1 MVLLKKAT
9 SAVVAVL
16 VLTIL
21 VCSNHEVH
29 AFTTT
34 SSFVSRSSMPKVA
47 TSSSSSTSL
56 YMAIPVL
63 NKWRVDKAGC
73 VIGLVTGHPVI
84 DDGDR
89 ITTSPLSNPNAAS
102 EQKIVVTKSGSKYK
116 LGTAQ
121 VSFMAKNG
129 NAKASAAAAP
139 AKKTAPRTKPAPKSQ
154 PPPVKEKKNDF
165 FAKKKPAPA
174 PSPPPPPKAEPKSE
188 EQMFQ
193 QAMKQATTEYNL
205 TGETIAN
212 GKYLVAG
219 RSKRSTSGKSDIYT
233 AYRADSSGL
242 PMGQALTIKV
252 SPNRVALQRETKNY
266 QKITSGLTRGMFVNL
281 VEFIDNA
288 GPGKR
293 FNGQCALV
301 IEKGER
307 DVRELLVSRKR
318 GLKGKEL
325 RDAAASAAQCLEA
338 VHKSNLVWTDLKAEN
353 FVVQEEAGNL
363 LFKGI
368 DLESAMPTKNN
379 PVDYSP
385 EACPPEFAKA
395 YLAGEGLEFILSN
408 RYDIW
413 SYGILLYELST
424 GKAYFGKKSPS
435 QITQTV
441 RSAGFEV
448 DVSAIQDEKMKDLI
462 QQCCQIE
469 PKKRPSIT
477 QVLFHPYFLT
487 TGIGPFSF

>member
-1 MVLLKKAT
+1 MISFHKAT
-9 SAVVAVL
+9 SAIVA
-16 VLTIL
+16 IL
-21 VCSNHEVH
+21 FLAILGSNNNDVQ

-34 SSFVSRSSMPKVA
+34 SSFLSKSSMSNIVS
-47 TSSSSSTSL
+47 TSSSTSL

-63 NKWRVDKAGC
+63 NKWRIDKSGC
-73 VIGLVTGHPVI
+73 VIGVVTGHPVI

-116 LGTAQ
+116 LGVAQ
-121 VSFMAKNG
+121 APLPFMKANG
-129 NAKASAAAAP
+129 KAP
-139 AKKTAPRTKPAPKSQ
+139 AKPAAPKAKPAPK
-154 PPPVKEKKNDF
+154 VKQQQV
-165 FAKKKPAPA
+165 KKKVVVANKKPEPAPA
-174 PSPPPPPKAEPKSE
+174 PPPPPPAPKMSE
-188 EQMFQ
+188 EQILAN
-193 QAMKQATTEYNL
+193 AMKQATAEYSL
-205 TGETIAN
+205 TGETIAG
-212 GKYLVAG
+212 GKYLVSG

-233 AYRADSSGL
+233 AYRADSDGL

-252 SPNRVALQRETKNY
+252 SPNRVALKRETKNY
-266 QKITSGLTRGMFVNL
+266 KTITSGLTRGMFVNL
-281 VEFIDNA
+281 VEFIEDA

-293 FNGQCALV
+293 FAGQCAVV
-301 IEKGER
+301 IEKGEK
-307 DVRELLVSRKR
+307 DLRELLVGRKQ

-325 RDAAASAAQCLEA
+325 RDAAAAAAQCLEA

-363 LFKGI
+363 VFKGI
-368 DLESAMPTKNN
+368 DLESAMPSRNN

-395 YLAGEGLEFILSN
+395 YLAGEGLEFVLSD

-413 SYGILLYELST
+413 SFGVLLYELST

-441 RSAGFEV
+441 RSAGFEI
-448 DVSAIQDEKMKDLI
+448 DVGPVQDEKLKDLI
-462 QQCCQIE
+462 TQCCQIE

-477 QVLFHPYFLT
+477 QILFHPYFLT
-487 TGIGPFSF
+487 TGIGPFAF